1 MTSIYGTDRSAG
13 RQLAGKVA
21 LVTGGN
27 RGIGKAIAA
36 RLAALGAAVAICGRD
51 SQTLATTAREL
62 QAVGTPIHSQRADV
76 TKSSDVDALIKE
88 TETALGAISILVN
101 NAGMGLFGPV
111 QEKTEQE
118 WDTLMNTNL
127 KSVFLVSRQV
137 IPGMIQRKSGDI
149 INISSLAGKSTFA
162 GGGIYCAS
170 KWALQVLRHA
180 RAETLQRPFRCAVDA
195 ASCESTFSR
204 KRTDVDDVAGLALNH
219 PRNHL
224 ARDEKHALQ
233 VRVHQSVPLLF
244 CFFLDGPEK
253 THPSVIDKNADCA
266 EGGFCFLDQGI
277 DIGRLCDVGALR
289 VNGSAH
295 GLKFPGGGCERLGI
309 AA

>member
-1 MTSIYGTDRSAG
+1 MTSIYGTDRSAD
-13 RQLAGKVA
+13 RQLAGQVA

-27 RGIGKAIAA
+27 RGIGKAIAT

-51 SQTLATTAREL
+51 SQTLATTNREL
-62 QAVGTPIHSQRADV
+62 QEVGTPIYSQRADV

-127 KSVFLVSRQV
+127 KSVFLVSRKV

-170 KWALQVLRHA
+170 KWALQGLSGCMAEDLRNFGIRVSTVCPGSVATEFSGRGAKDASKVLTA
-180 RAETLQRPFRCAVDA
+180 Q
-195 ASCESTFSR
+195 
-204 KRTDVDDVAGLALNH
+204 DVA
-219 PRNHL
+219 
-224 ARDEKHALQ
+224 HAVAMIATQ
-233 VRVHQSVPLLF
+233 GPQSFLSEVQLRPLTK
-244 CFFLDGPEK
+244 P
-253 THPSVIDKNADCA
+253 
-266 EGGFCFLDQGI
+266 
-277 DIGRLCDVGALR
+277 
-289 VNGSAH
+289 
-295 GLKFPGGGCERLGI
+295 
-309 AA
+309 